1 MCKFQECCP
10 IFINICEWQLIDRPK
25 SETAPIPFY
34 CGSIYNVDN
43 GTVFIKR
50 LRVLLAKVTCIA
62 MNPMVFVQY
71 NFSQTS
77 SRPNSDI
84 NQLLALMI
92 LFIKQE
98 KNIHTMEL
106 DEINTQKLVK
116 FDCIWCSEPYGGE
129 SEMLKSLH
137 YKKFSL
143 ADIPKQLLKLN
154 EDVPTSGDVSTNI
167 DPKIK
172 LSVTESNE
180 NSKLIHEVR
189 PNPCWELRK
198 PNKRPNTCEY
208 KITLPIGSNIEK
220 CELDISQVCIGQ
232 SLVLFC

>member
-1 MCKFQECCP
+1 
-10 IFINICEWQLIDRPK
+10 
-25 SETAPIPFY
+25 
-34 CGSIYNVDN
+34 
-43 GTVFIKR
+43 
-50 LRVLLAKVTCIA
+50 
-62 MNPMVFVQY
+62 
-71 NFSQTS
+71 
-77 SRPNSDI
+77 
-84 NQLLALMI
+84 MI

-106 DEINTQKLVK
+106 DEINAQKLVK

-137 YKKFSL
+137 YKKFSF

-154 EDVPTSGDVSTNI
+154 EDVPIFGDVSANI

-189 PNPCWELRK
+189 PNPCWQLRK
-198 PNKRPNTCEY
+198 PSKKPNTCEY
-208 KITLPIGSNIEK
+208 KITLPIGSNIEN
-220 CELDISQVCIGQ
+220 CELDISQTVL
-232 SLVLFC
+232 SLKLRNNSEYSEAFCAQFEKPIDAKSAKARYNRTKHCLSVEASFL